1 MQGCKPHLAFAE
13 RGEEAINFYVSLI
26 PNSRVIDVQR
36 YGEGGPVPAGSLQW
50 ATFELDGREFTA
62 FDGGPTFKF
71 AEGFSLFVTCD
82 TQEEIDRLWEA
93 FSDSGDEGQCG
104 WIKDRYGLS
113 WQVVP
118 SALKEMMSNP
128 AGGDVGALVQALLGM
143 RKLDIAGLRDA
154 YSGASVA

>member
-1 MQGCKPHLAFAE
+1 M
-13 RGEEAINFYVSLI
+13 SL
-26 PNSRVIDVQR
+26 V
-36 YGEGGPVPAGSLQW
+36 PVRP
-50 ATFELDGREFTA
+50 
-62 FDGGPTFKF
+62 P
-71 AEGFSLFVTCD
+71 
-82 TQEEIDRLWEA
+82 QEEIDRLWEA

-128 AGGDVGALVQALLGM
+128 ACCDVGALVQALLGM